1 MKLNKILFL
10 FLFLLSANFAVAQ
23 SSSEL
28 KRKKDAIQREI
39 ELLQRNL
46 TKTAKNKK
54 LTQSQINALNTKIS
68 LMQDKIS
75 VINSEIKNLDNQIHE
90 NTNTVVNLKG
100 QLSQLKKEYAG
111 MIRFAQRNQNA
122 YDKMMFVF
130 AASDF
135 NQAYKRIK
143 YLQQFGQYR
152 KKQAGYIQG
161 TQKDLNYKIVV
172 LDKNLKQKSSLL
184 HEQES
189 EKDKLGKNKNEQAQ
203 VLSKFNTQEK
213 KYKQDIVARKKQ
225 QAQID
230 RSIRSAIAR
239 EIAIAKKKAEAE
251 ARAAAERA
259 RLAAVRAKAEA
270 DRLRAAAVAKA
281 KAENKPVPA
290 APAAAPVAKEKAATA
305 NSSNNYLTATPE
317 AAKLSAAFESNRGSL
332 PWPVAAGTTTETFGK
347 HKEGQAS
354 YDNAG
359 ITIQTNEGAAVRAVF
374 NGKVTKVGNALGRY
388 YVLIKHGQFF
398 TVYQNLKSV
407 SVGQGD
413 DVSTKQTIGTV
424 ASSGDMPELQFQI
437 YRGTVAQNPAG
448 WLSAK

>member
-1 MKLNKILFL
+1 MKLNKLLFL

-23 SSSEL
+23 NSSEL
-28 KRKKDAIQREI
+28 KRKKEAIQREI

-68 LMQDKIS
+68 LMQEKIS

-90 NTNTVVNLKG
+90 NTNTVINLKG

-184 HEQES
+184 HEQET

-203 VLSKFNTQEK
+203 VLNKISKQEK
-213 KYKQDIVARKKQ
+213 QYKQDIVARKKQ

-230 RSIRSAIAR
+230 RSIRAAIAR
-239 EIAIAKKKAEAE
+239 EIAIAKKKAEEE
-251 ARAAAERA
+251 ARAAERA
-259 RLAAVRAKAEA
+259 RLAAIAAAERA
-270 DRLRAAAVAKA
+270 RAAAVAKA
-281 KAENKPVPA
+281 KAENKPVPVA
-290 APAAAPVAKEKAATA
+290 AAAPVAKAKVATA

-317 AAKLSAAFESNRGSL
+317 AARLSAAFESNRGSL
-332 PWPVAAGTTTETFGK
+332 PWPVAAGTTTESFGK

-359 ITIQTNEGAAVRAVF
+359 ITIQTAEGAAVRAVF

-413 DVSTKQTIGTV
+413 DVSTKQTIGSV
-424 ASSGDMPELQFQI
+424 ASSGDIPELQFQI

>member
-1 MKLNKILFL
+1 MKLNKLLLLLIFV
-10 FLFLLSANFAVAQ
+10 LSATIAVAQ
-23 SSSEL
+23 NSSEL
-28 KRKKDAIQREI
+28 KRKKEAIQREI

-54 LTQSQINALNTKIS
+54 LTQSQINALNTQIS
-68 LMQDKIS
+68 LMQNKIA

-90 NTNTVVNLKG
+90 NTNTVINLKG

-111 MIRFAQRNQNA
+111 MIRFAQRNRNA
-122 YDKMMFVF
+122 YEKMMFVF

-172 LDKNLKQKSSLL
+172 LDKNLKEKSSLL
-184 HEQES
+184 HEQEN
-189 EKDKLGKNKNEQAQ
+189 EKDKLGKNKNERAQ
-203 VLSKFNTQEK
+203 VLNKISKQEK
-213 KYKQDIVARKKQ
+213 QYKQDIVARKKQ

-230 RSIRSAIAR
+230 RSIRAAIAR
-239 EIAIAKKKAEAE
+239 EIAIAKKKAEEAARAAE
-251 ARAAAERA
+251 RAAAARAAAERA
-259 RLAAVRAKAEA
+259 AA
-270 DRLRAAAVAKA
+270 LAKA
-281 KAENKPVPA
+281 KAENKP
-290 APAAAPVAKEKAATA
+290 APAAVAAKPKTVTA

-317 AAKLSAAFESNRGSL
+317 AARLSAAFESNRGSL
-332 PWPVAAGTTTETFGK
+332 PWPVATGTTTESFGR

-354 YDNAG
+354 YNNAG

-424 ASSGDMPELQFQI
+424 ASSGDIPELQFQI

-448 WLSAK
+448 WLSGK